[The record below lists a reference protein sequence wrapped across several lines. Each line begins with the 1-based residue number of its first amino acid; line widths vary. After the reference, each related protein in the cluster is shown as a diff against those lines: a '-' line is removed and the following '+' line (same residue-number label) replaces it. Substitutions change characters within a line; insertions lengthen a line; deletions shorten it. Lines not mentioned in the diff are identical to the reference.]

1 MGGGIFRKTIKRFS
15 IINIYFCSLIPKYE
29 RQPSYNNK
37 LMFLRNTL
45 LIPLGVFIQWEWER
59 VQKEN
64 RVCYCYFVVL
74 CCYLF
79 LMITYT
85 YKDTYIVL
93 VVCVIAFSD
102 IKKSISVTVSDSFL
116 TVISVGA
123 FKTFFFFFCG
133 LFSKF
138 TFNKWP
144 ISCKHRK

>member
-1 MGGGIFRKTIKRFS
+1 
-15 IINIYFCSLIPKYE
+15 
-29 RQPSYNNK
+29 
-37 LMFLRNTL
+37 MFLFSNLEIWESTLVQQQINLLKKHFINTV
-45 LIPLGVFIQWEWER
+45 GGFYTMR
-59 VQKEN
+59 VRESAK
-64 RVCYCYFVVL
+64 RKPCVCYCYFVVL

-85 YKDTYIVL
+85 YKDTCIVL

-102 IKKSISVTVSDSFL
+102 IKNSISVTVSDSFL

-123 FKTFFFFFCG
+123 FKTFFLG

-144 ISCKHRK
+144 ISCKHRKHRK